1 MTRFSDI
8 NVLIVEDEPIIAE
21 DIQDLL
27 ISESFRVIGIA
38 HTGLDA
44 FDMLSTR
51 KPNFVLLDIHLEGTM
66 TGLDVAQIIHQKYH
80 IPYIFLSSYDD
91 ENTLQQ
97 AQQHSP
103 YGYLVKPFQDRTLIT
118 SIKIAISNSK
128 LFNKEKTITKA
139 KIEDIFKA
147 SVTDQEYVIVSNLVN
162 GKSYKQIASDNFI
175 SMNTVKYHVKNIY
188 NKFNLTGRSELA
200 SKLK

>member
-1 MTRFSDI
+1 MSSET

-27 ISESFRVIGIA
+27 LAESFKVIGVA
-38 HTGLDA
+38 HTGLEA
-44 FDMLSTR
+44 LDMLSTR
-51 KPNFVLLDIHLEGTM
+51 KPNFVLLDIHLAGSM
-66 TGLDVAQIIHQKYH
+66 TGLDVAEVIHLQYH

-91 ENTLQQ
+91 ENTLLQ

-103 YGYLVKPFQDRTLIT
+103 YGYLVKPFQDRTLLT
-118 SIKIAISNSK
+118 SIKMAIANYKTFSK
-128 LFNKEKTITKA
+128 HKSITK
-139 KIEDIFKA
+139 EDVEHIFKVA
-147 SVTDQEYVIVSNLVN
+147 VTDHEYLIITNLID
-162 GKSYKQIASDNFI
+162 GKSYKQISADNFI

-188 NKFNLTGRSELA
+188 NKFDLKGRSELA